1 MASLFFGDMPL
12 LSEGDDIREEADR
25 AKILLRNGVICKN
38 VLAKATRVCN
48 QKRTKERERGSC
60 ERESSDIDGDRL
72 T

>member
-48 QKRTKERERGSC
+48 QKRTKESRERGDRAK
-60 ERESSDIDGDRL
+60 ERVRISTEID
-72 T
+72 

>member
-48 QKRTKERERGSC
+48 QKRTKERERSC
-60 ERESSDIDGDRL
+60 KQKREFGYIDGD
-72 T
+72 